1 MNSLVLVLFVASL
14 FMVMAQQQDLYIM
27 QDPHIKSV
35 NKGYEVCNFDSATWF
50 SCLSSPFL
58 QIDCKFN
65 KIVSSSYQVPT
76 YLSQIFLK
84 FDNPKSSHTE
94 TYLVYAG
101 NTLLKNA
108 LDSGSS
114 FLFDD
119 AGNGWLYIYQISSNF
134 VVIQDLNTLTTISIT
149 QNLGQ
154 SFGAILN
161 LFVSIYLILLI

>member
-1 MNSLVLVLFVASL
+1 MNSLVLVLFVASP
-14 FMVMAQQQDLYIM
+14 FMAMAQQQDLYIM

-35 NKGYEVCNFDSATWF
+35 NKGYELCNFDSATWF

-65 KIVSSSYQVPT
+65 KIYSSSYQVPT
-76 YLSQIFLK
+76 FLSKIFLK
-84 FDNPKSSHTE
+84 FDSPNSKHSE
-94 TYLVYAG
+94 TYSVFDA
-101 NTLLKNA
+101 NAFLKNT

-119 AGNGWLYIYQISSNF
+119 AGYAWLYIYQIDNSF

-149 QNLGQ
+149 QNWGQ
-154 SFGAILN
+154 SFGALLN